1 MAEEN
6 EVIFRDR
13 DGKPQLWIRR
23 YRGKTT
29 VNTRM
34 ESFPGET
41 KEEIIDAIRKYLAA
55 TIQPSFDAAL
65 YHMAV
70 RGKLSTKYTN
80 RPIFTLIGDPGN
92 VNLLVFPD
100 LSIYDGNEFYESVNE
115 LCIELRYNPSYRKR
129 LRTVTPLEPVSKYAS
144 VMTEMATAIR
154 RLKQVNIKLP

>member
-29 VNTRM
+29 VNTRV

-41 KEEIIDAIRKYLAA
+41 KEEIISAIRKYLEA
-55 TIQPSFDAAL
+55 TIQPAFDAAL

-70 RGKLSTKYTN
+70 RGKLSTKYTHK
-80 RPIFTLIGDPGN
+80 PIFTLIGDPGN

-115 LCIELRYNPSYRKR
+115 LCIELRYNPSYRRR
-129 LRTVTPLEPVSKYAS
+129 LRTVTPLEPISKYAG
-144 VMTEMATAIR
+144 VMAEMANAIR